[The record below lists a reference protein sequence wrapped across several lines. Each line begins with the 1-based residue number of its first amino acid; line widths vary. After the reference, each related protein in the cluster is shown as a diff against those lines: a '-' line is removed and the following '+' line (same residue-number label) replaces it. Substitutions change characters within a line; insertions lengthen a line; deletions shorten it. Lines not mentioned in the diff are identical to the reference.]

1 MPTKAG
7 PYSARAPKNPLAD
20 NQLMEDSGPLDGGA
34 MTRATA
40 GVVASA
46 VHHRA
51 PRRRT
56 TEEKSNE

>member
-34 MTRATA
+34 I
-40 GVVASA
+40 VASA